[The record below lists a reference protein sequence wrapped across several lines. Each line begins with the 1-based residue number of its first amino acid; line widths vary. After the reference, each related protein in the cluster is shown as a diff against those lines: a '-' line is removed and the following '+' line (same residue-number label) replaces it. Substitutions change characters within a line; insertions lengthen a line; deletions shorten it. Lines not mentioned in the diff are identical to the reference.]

1 MPTRFSMFMAG
12 ENGVPELMGTVGGK
26 TAVAGGMEIT
36 GIKDAV
42 FSTAQQEIELL
53 RQQNQLLREL
63 VNKKWG
69 ITQDEI
75 GESARRYAREEY
87 IRTGNNVFIT

>member
-1 MPTRFSMFMAG
+1 M
-12 ENGVPELMGTVGGK
+12 LGTVGGK
-26 TAVAGGMEIT
+26 TAVAGGVEIT
-36 GIKDAV
+36 GIRDAV
-42 FSTAQQEIELL
+42 FTTAQQEIELL

-87 IRTGNNVFIT
+87 MRTGKNVFIT